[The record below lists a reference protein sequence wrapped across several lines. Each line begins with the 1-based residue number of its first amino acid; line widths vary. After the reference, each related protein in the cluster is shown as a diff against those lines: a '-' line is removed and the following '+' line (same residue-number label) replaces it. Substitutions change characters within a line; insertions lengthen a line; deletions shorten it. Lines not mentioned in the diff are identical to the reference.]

1 MSAEPTLKE
10 IQKEWHGSYRAYAIG
25 FMSSIILT
33 ILSFLMVS
41 LKLLEGKALMV
52 AITCLAL
59 IQAVFQLRFFL
70 HVGEEPKPRWESLTF
85 FFMLTILLIVALGT
99 LWIMFDLN
107 DRMMP
112 SMTKEMV
119 HD

>member
-10 IQKEWHGSYRAYAIG
+10 VQKEWHGSYKAYLIG
-25 FMSSIILT
+25 FTSSILLT
-33 ILSFLMVS
+33 IISFS
-41 LKLLEGKALMV
+41 LVVFDVLEGKMLMI
-52 AITCLAL
+52 AIMALAL
-59 IQAVFQLRFFL
+59 VQATLQLRFFL
-70 HVGEEPKPRWESLTF
+70 HLGEEPKPKWETLTF
-85 FFMLTILLIVALGT
+85 YLMLTILLIVALGS

-112 SMTKEMV
+112 SMGKEMP

>member
-1 MSAEPTLKE
+1 MSSEPTLKE

-33 ILSFLMVS
+33 ILSFSMVL

-52 AITCLAL
+52 VITGLAL

-70 HVGEEPKPRWESLTF
+70 HLGEEPKPKWESLTF
-85 FFMLTILLIVALGT
+85 YLMLIILLIVAIGS

-112 SMTKEMV
+112 AMGKEMG

>member
-10 IQKEWHGSYRAYAIG
+10 IQKEWHGSYRAYATG
-25 FMSSIILT
+25 FLSSILLT
-33 ILSFLMVS
+33 ICSFLMVI
-41 LKLLEGKALMV
+41 LKLLEGKALMI
-52 AITCLAL
+52 AITALAL

-70 HVGEEPKPRWESLTF
+70 HVGEEPKPKWESLTF
-85 FFMLTILLIVALGT
+85 YFMLTILLIVAIGT

-107 DRMMP
+107 SRMMP
-112 SMTKEMV
+112 SMGKEMS